1 MSSVVSGPCATLPCV
16 DRGSLLKIAFAALL
30 AAAVAWVYA
39 SGAYQELDPATMREW
54 FRNAGPWGGV
64 LFIAAYACLQ
74 PFGVNGLVFLL
85 SAPLIW
91 SPTEAF
97 LLNWAGTVGTGLFS
111 FLVARFVARDWIQ
124 QRLPPRIRRFDER
137 LQTHGFRTVFLLRLI
152 FYTTPTVQW
161 ALGVSRVAFLPFLA
175 ATVLGVAPFTLM
187 TTLVGI
193 RVAKWIEEHPVAT
206 WPWDQLWPFLI
217 IAAVLMAAISVLI
230 LRKWRS
236 QAID

>member
-1 MSSVVSGPCATLPCV
+1 M
-16 DRGSLLKIAFAALL
+16 DRGSLLKIVFAALL
-30 AAAVAWVYA
+30 AGAVAWIYA
-39 SGAYQELDPATMREW
+39 SGAYEELDPATMREW
-54 FRNAGPWGGV
+54 FRNVGPWGGV
-64 LFIAAYACLQ
+64 LFVGAYACLQ

-91 SPTEAF
+91 SPTDAF

-111 FLVARFVARDWIQ
+111 FFVARFVARDWIQ
-124 QRLPPRIRRFDER
+124 QRLPRRIRRFDER

-161 ALGVSRVAFLPFLA
+161 ALGVSRVAFAPFLA

-206 WPWDQLWPFLI
+206 WPWEQIWPFLV
-217 IAAVLMAAISVLI
+217 IAVVVIAAISVFI
-230 LRKWRS
+230 LRKWRA
-236 QAID
+236 QAVD